1 MKAVDAQTL
10 RDSVGRRV
18 AELRVARGL
27 TQEALA
33 EATGFYTRYV
43 QTIES
48 GEVNLTLDSL
58 ARLATALK
66 VAVGEFFEAPSR
78 ARGRTKS
85 RASR

>member
-1 MKAVDAQTL
+1 MKAVDAETL
-10 RDSVGRRV
+10 RDSVGRRI
-18 AELRVARGL
+18 AELRVVRGL

-33 EATGFYTRYV
+33 EATGFYTRYI

-66 VAVGEFFEAPSR
+66 VPVGDLFHTPAR
-78 ARGRTKS
+78 ARGAAKR